1 MMARVSTVNPL
12 AREISAKIVYYGPGL
27 SGKTTSLQ
35 RVYDFV
41 RPESRGQLISLNT
54 EGDRTLFFDFLPLKV
69 EQVRGL
75 ALRLQLYTVPGQVF
89 YDATRKLVLNG
100 ADGVVFVADSQP
112 AAHDR
117 NLESMDNLRE
127 NLGELGIDLDAFPL
141 VIEYN
146 KRDLPNVM
154 PVEVLRR
161 DLNPRGVPDFETV
174 AERGVNI
181 MPALKE
187 ITRLVMIDLRARQPA
202 PRRVMAP
209 LEEKGSHGSD
219 LADQVSAAAD
229 AGGRSVT
236 AWPPLPQ
243 AVQPPAPAAPA
254 SHPAPA
260 ARQVPIAAAPTPPHP
275 MPGLHARPQPSPTP
289 TPTPAPSASPAPPVA
304 APAPARP
311 GPRALGVDPATP
323 LELSFTRLFPG
334 RGQAIGEVEHAIRER
349 TFGAAVR
356 RAAEGLAELIETL
369 FPPEDQPGDRAA
381 LLGVDGRDYLRLSLL
396 AAKPD
401 PAVSEQ
407 DALFGLHLLVDALLK
422 AERH

>member
-1 MMARVSTVNPL
+1 MSTVNPL

-27 SGKTTSLQ
+27 SGKTTNLQ

-54 EGDRTLFFDFLPLKV
+54 EGDRTLFFDYLPLKV

-89 YDATRKLVLNG
+89 YDSTRKLVLNG

-127 NLGELGIDLDAFPL
+127 NLNELGIDLDAFPL

-146 KRDLPNVM
+146 KRDLPNIM
-154 PVEVLRR
+154 PVELLRR

-187 ITRLVMIDLRARQPA
+187 ITRVVMADLRARQPA
-202 PRRVMAP
+202 PRKVMAP
-209 LEEKGSHGSD
+209 LEAKGSHGSD
-219 LADQVSAAAD
+219 LADQVSAAAE
-229 AGGRSVT
+229 AAPRTVPESL
-236 AWPPLPQ
+236 APPEPSPR
-243 AVQPPAPAAPA
+243 AHRPPPAPTPTPAPISAPA
-254 SHPAPA
+254 PTPA
-260 ARQVPIAAAPTPPHP
+260 RPIPITAAPTPPHP
-275 MPGLHARPQPSPTP
+275 MHALRI
-289 TPTPAPSASPAPPVA
+289 PPLGAHA
-304 APAPARP
+304 APAP
-311 GPRALGVDPATP
+311 PAYAPTVHAAP

-334 RGQAIGEVEHAIRER
+334 RGEAIGDVERAIRGR
-349 TFGAAVR
+349 TFGEAVR
-356 RAAEGLAELIETL
+356 RAAEGLAELIESL

-396 AAKPD
+396 AAKPET
-401 PAVSEQ
+401 AVSEQ
-407 DALFGLHLLVDALLK
+407 DALFALHLLVDALIK
-422 AERH
+422 AERR

>member
-1 MMARVSTVNPL
+1 VSTVNAL

-41 RPESRGQLISLNT
+41 RPENRGQLISLNT

-117 NLESMDNLRE
+117 NLESIQNLRE
-127 NLGELGIDLDAFPL
+127 NLAELGIELDTFPL
-141 VIEYN
+141 VVAYN
-146 KRDLPNVM
+146 KRDLPNVL
-154 PVEVLRR
+154 PVATLRR
-161 DLNPRGVPDFETV
+161 DLNPRGIPDFETI

-187 ITRLVMIDLRARQPA
+187 ITRLVMVDLRSKQPA
-202 PRRVMAP
+202 PRKATAP
-209 LEEKGSHGSD
+209 LEARGSHRSD
-219 LADQVSAAAD
+219 LAEQVSAAAEHR
-229 AGGRSVT
+229 GRT
-236 AWPPLPQ
+236 ITEWPP
-243 AVQPPAPAAPA
+243 PPTARPLGAPAQSPAPLRPPPPAPHAPAAPA
-254 SHPAPA
+254 PPGG
-260 ARQVPIAAAPTPPHP
+260 ARVTSRAIPIATAPTPPT
-275 MPGLHARPQPSPTP
+275 PSLSPIP
-289 TPTPAPSASPAPPVA
+289 RAGTPAAQAPKP
-304 APAPARP
+304 PPPARP
-311 GPRALGVDPATP
+311 HGADPATP
-323 LELSFTRLFPG
+323 LDLSFTRLFPG
-334 RGQAIGEVEHAIRER
+334 RGEAIGEVESALRER

-381 LLGVDGRDYLRLSLL
+381 LLGIDGRDYLRLSLL

-401 PAVSEQ
+401 PAVTEQ
-407 DALFGLHLLVDALLK
+407 DALFGLHLLISAMLK

>member
-1 MMARVSTVNPL
+1 MSTVNPL

-75 ALRLQLYTVPGQVF
+75 TLRLQLYTVPGQVF

-117 NLESMDNLRE
+117 NLDSMDNLRE

-154 PVEVLRR
+154 PVELLRR
-161 DLNPRGVPDFETV
+161 DLNPRGVPDFATV

-209 LEEKGSHGSD
+209 LEAKGSHGSD
-219 LADQVSAAAD
+219 LADQVSAAAN
-229 AGGRSVT
+229 AGARTVT
-236 AWPPLPQ
+236 AWPPLSQ
-243 AVQPPAPAAPA
+243 AAQPPAPATRA
-254 SHPAPA
+254 APA
-260 ARQVPIAAAPTPPHP
+260 ARHVPSAAAAP
-275 MPGLHARPQPSPTP
+275 
-289 TPTPAPSASPAPPVA
+289 
-304 APAPARP
+304 
-311 GPRALGVDPATP
+311 
-323 LELSFTRLFPG
+323 
-334 RGQAIGEVEHAIRER
+334 
-349 TFGAAVR
+349 
-356 RAAEGLAELIETL
+356 
-369 FPPEDQPGDRAA
+369 
-381 LLGVDGRDYLRLSLL
+381 
-396 AAKPD
+396 
-401 PAVSEQ
+401 
-407 DALFGLHLLVDALLK
+407 
-422 AERH
+422 

>member
-1 MMARVSTVNPL
+1 VSTVNPL

-100 ADGVVFVADSQP
+100 GDGVVFVADSQP

-117 NLESMDNLRE
+117 NLESMENLRE
-127 NLGELGIDLDAFPL
+127 NLGELGIDLDVFPL
-141 VIEYN
+141 VLEYN

-154 PVEVLRR
+154 PVELLRR

-187 ITRLVMIDLRARQPA
+187 ITRLVMVDLRSRQPA

-209 LEEKGSHGSD
+209 LEAKGSHGSEF
-219 LADQVSAAAD
+219 ADQVNAAAN
-229 AGGRSVT
+229 AGTRAVT
-236 AWPPLPQ
+236 AWPPVRPPNPT
-243 AVQPPAPAAPA
+243 APSPPPDRPAPARTPA
-254 SHPAPA
+254 PAPA
-260 ARQVPIAAAPTPPHP
+260 ARPTLIAAAPTPPLP
-275 MPGLHARPQPSPTP
+275 RPVPRPLAQPP
-289 TPTPAPSASPAPPVA
+289 PSAARLPP
-304 APAPARP
+304 PRP
-311 GPRALGVDPATP
+311 PGFDPATT

-334 RGQAIGEVEHAIRER
+334 RGEAVGEVEHAIRER
-349 TFGAAVR
+349 TFGTAVR
-356 RAAEGLAELIETL
+356 RAAEGMAELIESL

-407 DALFGLHLLVDALLK
+407 DALFSLHLLVDAMLK
-422 AERH
+422 SERR